1 MHNRI
6 EIIHEYPTG
15 AHASL
20 QVRGRNSHFFLYF
33 FINAVRDC
41 FDVHVGIALANDKKI
56 GGRIVQV
63 SKIEQYDM
71 FAFFIADTF
80 YDPVIQL
87 FDFVVAF
94 FCDRC
99 YCETQMIKI

>member
-6 EIIHEYPTG
+6 EIIHEHPTG

-20 QVRGRNSHFFLYF
+20 QVRGRHRYFFLYF
-33 FINAVRDC
+33 FINAVRNRL
-41 FDVHVGIALANDKKI
+41 DVYVRVAFANNEEI

-71 FAFFIADTF
+71 FAFLIADTF
-80 YDPVIQL
+80 YDPMIQL
-87 FDFVVAF
+87 FNVVVAF